1 MSLEEALAA
10 NTAAVKELTAALLAA
25 GALQTAQASSAAAS
39 SPAVKA
45 VVKAQKEADAK
56 KSAPSDTSSG
66 ASVNSAASGG
76 QTANE
81 SKQCGEPSA
90 STPTSSSQEQPSEL
104 HPWHEKTAKLFSE
117 LQGGEPTLENLRKA
131 ILGINQQIGRAQA
144 EAVLQRFGAQAITP
158 KDGKTGLDT
167 ALYERAFA
175 LCLDVLAG
183 RDDATLAKSE

>member
-10 NTAAVKELTAALLAA
+10 NTAAVKELTAALIAA

-39 SPAVKA
+39 SPAVQA
-45 VVKAQKEADAK
+45 VVKAQKAADAK
-56 KSAPSDTSSG
+56 KSQPAATEPNATA
-66 ASVNSAASGG
+66 ASVQS
-76 QTANE
+76 
-81 SKQCGEPSA
+81 GEPSA
-90 STPTSSSQEQPSEL
+90 STPTSSSQELPSEL

-117 LQGGEPTLENLRKA
+117 LDGGEPTLENLRKA

-167 ALYERAFA
+167 TLYARAFA

-183 RDDATLAKSE
+183 RDDATLSMTE

>member
-39 SPAVKA
+39 SPAVQA
-45 VVKAQKEADAK
+45 VVKAQKTADAK
-56 KSAPSDTSSG
+56 KLQSTATNSDANVPDAATAGKATS
-66 ASVNSAASGG
+66 
-76 QTANE
+76 E
-81 SKQCGEPSA
+81 SKPSGEPSA
-90 STPTSSSQEQPSEL
+90 SIPTSSSQEPSEL
-104 HPWHEKTAKLFSE
+104 HPWHEKTAKLFGE
-117 LQGGEPTLENLRKA
+117 LDGGEPTLENLRKA

-144 EAVLQRFGAQAITP
+144 EAVLHRFGAQAITP
-158 KDGKTGLDT
+158 KDGKTGLADT
-167 ALYERAFA
+167 LYPQAFA